1 LEQLYPYPE
10 AQLAALIKKYRRC
23 KEWCW
28 VQEEPANM
36 GAWSFVRPRL
46 EAALGGEL
54 RYIGRDAAASPATGY
69 PHIYR
74 RDQAA
79 IVSSAVGPTPANG
92 RSSVS

>member
-1 LEQLYPYPE
+1 
-10 AQLAALIKKYRRC
+10 
-23 KEWCW
+23 
-28 VQEEPANM
+28 M

-46 EAALGGEL
+46 EAAIGGGAL

-79 IVSSAVGPTPANG
+79 IVSSAVGPAPTNG
-92 RSSVS
+92 RASVS